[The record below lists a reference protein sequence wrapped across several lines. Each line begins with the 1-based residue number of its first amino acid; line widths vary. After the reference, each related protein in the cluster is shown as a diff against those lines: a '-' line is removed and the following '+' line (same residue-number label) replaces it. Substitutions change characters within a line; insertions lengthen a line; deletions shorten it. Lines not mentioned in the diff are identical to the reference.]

1 MKSLFLSIAVLLMFG
16 AFAQQNPCPAC
27 PPVNAAP
34 AKKTVKYKVAAK
46 KPVYTT
52 FAKYGAWSPVQKPA
66 LRNIVYQYVDTV
78 NKNAEN
84 FFPTTGNVG
93 IGTNAP
99 QSALEIK
106 RNAGDGLSKNFL
118 LQLSNV
124 WSSKGLNEPTI
135 MFSNGDLNPANTS
148 YWTLG
153 ARVSGNE
160 VDKEPVAFKIGFK
173 APNETDEHEFF
184 SIDSYQG
191 RVKIGN
197 VGTNYD
203 GYKLYVEEG
212 ILTEKVK
219 VAVKNSEDWFD
230 HVFNEDY
237 RLMPLTDL
245 EKYIGTNK
253 HLPDMPTT
261 NEVMTKGL
269 DLGKNQGLLLK
280 KVEELTL
287 YLIELKKDLEQTKK
301 ELAELKK

>member
-1 MKSLFLSIAVLLMFG
+1 MKKLMFILAVFSTAIAV
-16 AFAQQNPCPAC
+16 AQM
-27 PPVNAAP
+27 PVTKP
-34 AKKTVKYKVAAK
+34 KKKVVYKTAIK

-52 FAKYGAWSPVQKPA
+52 KIASAWSPVQKPA
-66 LRNIVYQYVDTV
+66 LRNVVYQYIDTV

-84 FFPTTGNVG
+84 FFPSTNNVG

-99 QSALEIK
+99 QAALEIR

-118 LQLSNV
+118 LQLSNN
-124 WSSKGLNEPTI
+124 WASKGLNEPTI
-135 MFSNGDLNPANTS
+135 MFSNGDLNPTNVS

-153 ARVSGNE
+153 AKVSGNE
-160 VDKEPVAFKIGFK
+160 VDKNPIAFKIGFK

-197 VGTNYD
+197 CNANVD

-212 ILTEKVK
+212 IITEKIK
-219 VAVKNSEDWFD
+219 VAVKNSEDWYD
-230 HVFNEDY
+230 HVFNQDY
-237 RLMPLTDL
+237 KLMPLTDL
-245 EKYIGTNK
+245 EKYLSNNK

-261 NEVMTKGL
+261 KEVMSSGL
-269 DLGKNQGLLLK
+269 DLGKTQGLLLK

-287 YLIELKKDLEQTKK
+287 YLIELKKDLDQTKK

>member
-1 MKSLFLSIAVLLMFG
+1 MKKLMSILAVFSTAIAV
-16 AFAQQNPCPAC
+16 AQM
-27 PPVNAAP
+27 PVTKP
-34 AKKTVKYKVAAK
+34 KKKVVYKTAIK

-52 FAKYGAWSPVQKPA
+52 KTASAWSTVQKPA
-66 LRNIVYQYVDTV
+66 LRNIVYQYNDTF

-84 FFPTTGNVG
+84 FFPSTNNVG
-93 IGTNAP
+93 IGTNTP
-99 QSALEIK
+99 QAALEIR

-118 LQLSNV
+118 LQLSNT
-124 WSSKGLNEPTI
+124 WTPKGLNEPTI
-135 MFSNGDLNPANTS
+135 MFSNGDVNPANVS

-153 ARVSGNE
+153 AKISGNE
-160 VDKEPVAFKIGFK
+160 VDKNPIAFKIGFK
-173 APNETDEHEFF
+173 APNEADEHEFF

-197 VGTNYD
+197 CNANVD

-219 VAVKNSEDWFD
+219 VAVKNSEDWYD
-230 HVFNEDY
+230 HVFNQDY
-237 RLMPLTDL
+237 KLMPLTDL
-245 EKYIGTNK
+245 EKYLSNNK

-261 NEVMTKGL
+261 SEVTTNGL
-269 DLGKNQGLLLK
+269 DLGKTQGLLLK

-287 YLIELKKDLEQTKK
+287 YLIELKKDLDKTKK